1 MKTIM
6 TLTARLASF
15 LILTLL
21 LPACAYTTPQQQTAE
36 PTGPRP
42 LRVGVT
48 AVYPPVLYKSRDTF
62 AGIEADFAEQL
73 GKALNRPVEFVEL
86 AWEQQIPALVE
97 GKTDIIMSGMSVT
110 EARRVR
116 IQFSD
121 PYLRAG
127 LGALLRTGDYRKLAQ
142 AGNRIPRSHPVG
154 VKKGTLAEVYVQ
166 QEFPS
171 KFIVPIFKSEHAVT
185 ELNRRTIDSFIGDL
199 PEVVWLAS
207 ENEGELTAVS
217 LASTESD
224 LAWGLRRSDASL
236 ITSVNRIL
244 AGWRR
249 DGTWDRIIHKW
260 LGDKVKIEDA
270 QPY

>member
-1 MKTIM
+1 MNN
-6 TLTARLASF
+6 TLTSMARLAGS
-15 LILTLL
+15 LMLALL
-21 LPACAYTTPQQQTAE
+21 VPACAYTTQHAIEQTGAA
-36 PTGPRP
+36 P

-48 AVYPPVLYKSRDTF
+48 PVYPPMLYKSDDTF
-62 AGIEADFAEQL
+62 SGIEADFAEQL
-73 GKALNRPVEFVEL
+73 GKALNRPVDFVEL
-86 AWEQQIPALVE
+86 PWEQQIPALVD

-127 LGALLRTGDYRKLAQ
+127 LGALLRTRDYLKLRE
-142 AGNRIPRSHPVG
+142 AGNRIPRAHPVG

-171 KFIVPIFKSEHAVT
+171 KFIVPIFKSEHAVA
-185 ELNRRTIDSFIGDL
+185 ELNRSTIDSFIGDL

-207 ENEGELTAVS
+207 ENEGELTAVP

-224 LAWGLRRSDASL
+224 LAWGVRRSDTSL
-236 ITSVNRIL
+236 VTSVNRIL
-244 AGWRR
+244 AGWRE

-260 LGDKVKIEDA
+260 LGANVTIEEVE
-270 QPY
+270 P

>member
-1 MKTIM
+1 MNKTTKLM
-6 TLTARLASF
+6 ARLTSLLVLAV
-15 LILTLL
+15 L
-21 LPACAYTTPQQQTAE
+21 LPACAHTPQQPTEQAETA
-36 PTGPRP
+36 P

-48 AVYPPVLYKSRDTF
+48 PVYPPMLFKKGDTF
-62 AGIEADFAEQL
+62 AGIEVDFAEQL
-73 GKALNRPVEFVEL
+73 GKALSRPVKFVEL
-86 AWEQQIPALVE
+86 PWEQQIPALLE

-116 IQFSD
+116 IQFTD

-127 LGALLRTGDYRKLAQ
+127 LGALLRTRDYLKLKE

-166 QEFPS
+166 HEFPS

-185 ELNRRTIDSFIGDL
+185 ELNRNTIDGFVGDL

-207 ENEGELTAVS
+207 ENEGELTAVA

-224 LAWGLRRSDASL
+224 LAWGLRRSDTSMV
-236 ITSVNRIL
+236 TSVNRIL
-244 AGWRR
+244 GGWRK
-249 DGTWDRIIHKW
+249 DGTWDQIIHKW
-260 LGDKVKIEDA
+260 LGNKVTFEEVR
-270 QPY
+270 P